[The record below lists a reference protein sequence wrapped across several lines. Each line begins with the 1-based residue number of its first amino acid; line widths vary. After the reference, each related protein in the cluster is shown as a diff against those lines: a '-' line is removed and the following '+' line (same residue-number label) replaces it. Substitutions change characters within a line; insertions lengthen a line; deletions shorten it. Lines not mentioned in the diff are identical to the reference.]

1 MEYKDEG
8 MSGGM
13 ANESICAEF
22 PDTWEEFIEQNSFEM
37 GAGPVEGSAEAGNR
51 VIDVYRV
58 KQMMWYYL
66 RNYVNLGVA
75 LPTDNYEINIV
86 ENPVQQGGRPYF
98 RIDRRTERWF

>member
-1 MEYKDEG
+1 
-8 MSGGM
+8 M

-22 PDTWEEFIEQNSFEM
+22 PDTWEEFVEKYSFES

-51 VIDVYRV
+51 LMDVYRV

-75 LPTDNYEINIV
+75 LPTDDYEINIV
-86 ENPVQQGGRPYF
+86 ENPVRQGGRLYF
-98 RIDRRTERWF
+98 RIDRRTKGWF